1 MELPTRYSTNIKEL
15 CGRHVLVKNMLTNLP
30 AILRQA
36 NLISLAQE
44 QTVIEHIEA
53 SGDSVLEALL
63 TLGLFH
69 HYELTEHLSSIFGLP
84 DTDLTGYDYYTLC
97 QQLGLRE
104 LITRYQALPILRKGQ
119 TLTIAVSDPTH
130 LQVED
135 DFRFATGLKIELVL
149 ADYKTL
155 QAAIRRLYGRAMQES
170 SSTEREIN
178 QDQLANLV
186 QLADD
191 EIQSVEDLSQDNS
204 PVSRFINQIL
214 LDAIRKGASDIH
226 FEPYETLYRVRLRC
240 DGMLVETQ
248 QPASHLGRRL
258 AARIKILSK
267 LDIAERRLPQ
277 DGRIKLRLNQD
288 TAIDM
293 RVSTLPTLWG
303 EKIVLRLLDSSA
315 SHLDIDKL
323 GYNDKQKQLY
333 LQALKRPQGMILM
346 TGPTGSG
353 KTVSLYAGLRL
364 LNTTDVNIST
374 AEDPVE
380 INLSGINQVQV
391 QPKIGFGFA
400 QALRSFLRQD
410 PDIVMVGE
418 IRDTE
423 TAEIAVK
430 AAQTGHLVLSTLHTN
445 SAAETVIRL
454 SSMGIEAFNLASS
467 LSLIVAQRLARRLC
481 PHCKRATNT
490 TPSLLRKFNLSD
502 QDVIYEANPRG
513 CNECTN
519 GYAGRVGIYEMM
531 EFTPQ
536 LTQAIMHKASILQI
550 EQLAK
555 ANGMQTLQESGI
567 EKLKLGVTSVKELQR
582 VLYF

>member
-63 TLGLFH
+63 TLGLFN
-69 HYELTEHLSSIFGLP
+69 HYDLTEHLSSIFGLP
-84 DTDLTGYDYYTLC
+84 DTDLTGYDYHTLC

-104 LITRYQALPILRKGQ
+104 LITRYQALPILRRGQ

-315 SHLDIDKL
+315 SHLDIGKL

-481 PHCKRATNT
+481 PHCKRATNA

-502 QDVIYEANPRG
+502 QDVIYEANPHG
-513 CNECTN
+513 CNDCTN

-536 LTQAIMHKASILQI
+536 LTQAIMHQASILQI